1 MAPSPFAIGAAK
13 PNLSSNDSKVLQ
25 ALFDAESSPS
35 PASSAAQTDAS
46 LPALPHIPT
55 ADLPALQERE
65 VQAIRRLQASD
76 ASPSVKAIKTAIS
89 ELSDII
95 KDYPKYASAYVNRA
109 QAYRLLIDAEA
120 TEASSATSSSSSSS
134 TPTPAAH
141 VFSDL
146 AEAITLLTPSTPI
159 SPVSPLQSRILA
171 NAHTHRAYI
180 LYKAAR
186 TEPEARNSLL
196 PTTLHD
202 ANSDRLEEMAS
213 YDFQAGGRYGNPV
226 AKQMAVHTNPYAK
239 MCGAIVKDA
248 MKAEIKQWAESKRQP
263 YSVQGGQT
271 HGLHPV
277 SSHDRKGF
285 CGAK

>member
-65 VQAIRRLQASD
+65 VQAIH
-76 ASPSVKAIKTAIS
+76 AIS

-120 TEASSATSSSSSSS
+120 TEASSATSCSSSSS

-146 AEAITLLTPSTPI
+146 AEAITLLTPNTPI

-248 MKAEIKQWAESKRQP
+248 MKAEIKQWAESK
-263 YSVQGGQT
+263 
-271 HGLHPV
+271 
-277 SSHDRKGF
+277 
-285 CGAK
+285 